1 MSMATGMEGST
12 QKIKKTGL
20 GSALKKDFKRNYVLY
35 LMVLPVIAFYII
47 FCYIPMYGVIIAFM
61 DYDPG
66 WGMLNSEWVGLRNFQ
81 DFFQSIYFVRLLK
94 NTLTISISTLV
105 FGFPAPIIFAL
116 LINEV
121 RNKHFSK
128 TIKTATYLPHFISLV
143 VICGMIKDFTGANG
157 IITQL
162 FARFGGENR
171 AMLSNEHLFLPVYV
185 ISEIWQKVGWDSIIY
200 IAALTGINQ
209 ELYEACSIDGGG
221 RWKQTVH
228 VTIPGIMP
236 TIIIMLILRMGG
248 ILGVGHEK
256 IILLYN
262 ESIYSTADVI
272 SSYVYRKGLVNANY
286 SFATA
291 VGLFN
296 SVVNIIFLI
305 AANTISRK
313 VTESS
318 LW

>member
-1 MSMATGMEGST
+1 MTVSDNTRKLTNGGFWAR
-12 QKIKKTGL
+12 
-20 GSALKKDFKRNYVLY
+20 LKKDFKRNYVLY
-35 LMVLPVIAFYII
+35 LMVLPVVAYYIT
-47 FCYIPMYGVIIAFM
+47 FCYIPMHGVIIAFL

-66 WGMLNSEWVGLRNFQ
+66 WGILKSDWVGLSNFK
-81 DFFQSIYFVRLLK
+81 DFFQSMYFPRLLR
-94 NTLTISISTLV
+94 NTLSISISTLV

-121 RNKHFSK
+121 KNKHFSK

-157 IITQL
+157 IVTQL
-162 FARFGGENR
+162 FAKFGGESK
-171 AMLSNEHLFLPVYV
+171 AMLSNEKLFLPVYV
-185 ISEIWQKVGWDSIIY
+185 VSEIWQKVGWDSIIY

-209 ELYEACSIDGGG
+209 ELYEACSIDGGN
-221 RWKQTVH
+221 RWKQTLH

-236 TIIIMLILRMGG
+236 TVIIMLILRMGG

-272 SSYVYRKGLVNANY
+272 SSYVFRRGLIDANY

-313 VTESS
+313 VTENS

>member
-1 MSMATGMEGST
+1 MATSRKESS
-12 QKIKKTGL
+12 QKVIKPGL
-20 GSALKKDFKRNYVLY
+20 GEALKKDFRRNYVLY
-35 LMVLPVIAFYII
+35 LMVLPVIIYYII
-47 FCYIPMYGVIIAFM
+47 FCYVPMYGVIIAFL

-66 WGMLNSEWVGLRNFQ
+66 WGILESDWVGFDNFVRFFTGPYFKRTMLN
-81 DFFQSIYFVRLLK
+81 
-94 NTLTISISTLV
+94 TIRISFSSLV

-121 RNKHFSK
+121 KNKHFSK
-128 TIKTATYLPHFISLV
+128 TIKTATYLPHFISMV
-143 VICGMIKDFTGANG
+143 VICGMIRDFTGANG

-162 FARFGGENR
+162 YVKLGGNDV
-171 AMLSNEHLFLPVYV
+171 AMLSDKNLFLPIYV
-185 ISEIWQKVGWDSIIY
+185 ISEIWQSVGWDSIIY

-221 RWKQTVH
+221 KWKQTIH

-236 TIIIMLILRMGG
+236 TIIIMLILRLGG

-262 ESIYSTADVI
+262 DMIMDKADVI
-272 SSYVYRKGLVNANY
+272 SSYVYRSGLVDRDF

-296 SVVNIIFLI
+296 SIVNIIFLV

-313 VTESS
+313 VTDSS

>member
-1 MSMATGMEGST
+1 MAIGST
-12 QKIKKTGL
+12 ERTGNIKGP
-20 GSALKKDFKRNYVLY
+20 GFGNRLKKDMKRNYVVY
-35 LMVLPVIAFYII
+35 LMVLPVILYYII

-61 DYDPG
+61 NYDPG
-66 WGMLNSEWVGLRNFQ
+66 WGILNSEWIGLRNFQ
-81 DFFQSIYFVRLLK
+81 DFFQSMYFWRLLK
-94 NTLTISISTLV
+94 NTLTISITTLV

-128 TIKTATYLPHFISLV
+128 VIKTSTYLPHFISLV
-143 VICGMIKDFTGANG
+143 VICGMIKSFTGANG

-162 FARFGGENR
+162 FVKFGGENR
-171 AMLSNEHLFLPVYV
+171 AMLSNEHLFLPIYV

-209 ELYEACSIDGGG
+209 ELYEACSIDGGN
-221 RWKQTVH
+221 RWQQTIH
-228 VTIPGIMP
+228 VTLPGIMP
-236 TIIIMLILRMGG
+236 TVIIMLILRMGG

-272 SSYVYRKGLVNANY
+272 SSYVFRKGLVNADY

-305 AANTISRK
+305 AANTLSRRF
-313 VTESS
+313 TESS

>member
-1 MSMATGMEGST
+1 MTKRT
-12 QKIKKTGL
+12 TL
-20 GSALKKDFKRNYVLY
+20 GRDLKADLRKNYILY
-35 LMVLPVIAFYII
+35 LMVLPVVIFYIV
-47 FCYIPMYGVIIAFM
+47 FHYVPMYGVIIAFK

-66 WGMLNSEWVGLRNFQ
+66 WGIFESQWVGLKNFV
-81 DFFQSIYFVRLLK
+81 DFFKSVYFVRLIK
-94 NTLTISISTLV
+94 NTLSISLTTLV

-121 RNKHFSK
+121 RNKYFSK
-128 TIKTATYLPHFISLV
+128 TIKTVTYLPHFISLV
-143 VICGMIKDFTGANG
+143 VVCGMIKDFTGANG

-162 FARFGGENR
+162 FMKFGAPNK
-171 AMLSNEHLFLPVYV
+171 AMLSDENLFLPIYV
-185 ISEIWQKVGWDSIIY
+185 ISDIWQNVGWDSIIY
-200 IAALTGINQ
+200 VAALTGINQ

-221 RWKQTVH
+221 RWRQTIH
-228 VTIPGIMP
+228 VTLPGILP
-236 TIIIMLILRMGG
+236 TIVIMLILRMGG
-248 ILGVGHEK
+248 ILSVGYEK

-272 SSYVYRKGLVNANY
+272 SSYVYRKGLKEANY

-296 SVVNIIFLI
+296 AVVNIIFLV
-305 AANTISRK
+305 AANKISRK
-313 VTESS
+313 VTDTS

>member
-1 MSMATGMEGST
+1 MAATGRKNK
-12 QKIKKTGL
+12 QKIAGAGL
-20 GSALKKDFKRNYVLY
+20 GTRLVRDMKHNYVLY
-35 LMVLPVIAFYII
+35 LMVLPVILYYII
-47 FCYIPMYGVIIAFM
+47 FCYVPMYGVIIAFL

-66 WGMLNSEWVGLRNFQ
+66 WGILNSSWIGLRNFR
-81 DFFQSIYFVRLLK
+81 DFFQSMYFGRLLK
-94 NTLTISISTLV
+94 NTLTISISSLI

-128 TIKTATYLPHFISLV
+128 TIKTVTYLPHFISLV
-143 VICGMIKDFTGANG
+143 VICGMIKDFTGARG

-162 FARFGGENR
+162 YVKFGGADR
-171 AMLSNEHLFLPVYV
+171 AMLSNENLFLPIYV
-185 ISEIWQKVGWDSIIY
+185 ISEIWQNIGWDSIIY

-221 RWKQTVH
+221 RWRQTIH
-228 VTIPGIMP
+228 VTLPGILP

-256 IILLYN
+256 VILLYN
-262 ESIYSTADVI
+262 ESIYAKADVI
-272 SSYVYRKGLVNANY
+272 SSYVYRKGLVNADY

-296 SVVNIIFLI
+296 SIVNIIFLVS
-305 AANTISRK
+305 ANTISRK
-313 VTESS
+313 VSETS

>member
-1 MSMATGMEGST
+1 MT
-12 QKIKKTGL
+12 KKTTFGRE
-20 GSALKKDFKRNYVLY
+20 LKADLRRNYVLY
-35 LMVLPVIAFYII
+35 LMVLPVVVFYIV
-47 FCYIPMYGVIIAFM
+47 FHYVPMYGVIIAFK

-66 WGMLNSEWVGLRNFQ
+66 WGIMESAWVGFKNFT
-81 DFFQSIYFVRLLK
+81 DFFKNVYFWRLMR
-94 NTLTISISTLV
+94 NTLSISLASLI

-121 RNKHFSK
+121 RNKYFSK
-128 TIKTATYLPHFISLV
+128 TIKTVTYLPHFISLV
-143 VICGMIKDFTGANG
+143 VVCGMIKDFTGANG

-162 FARFGGENR
+162 CMKFGAPNK
-171 AMLSNEHLFLPVYV
+171 AMLSDENLFLPIYV
-185 ISEIWQKVGWDSIIY
+185 ISDIWQNIGWDSIIY
-200 IAALTGINQ
+200 VAALTGINQ

-221 RWKQTVH
+221 RWRQTLH
-228 VTIPGIMP
+228 VTLPGILP

-248 ILGVGHEK
+248 ILSVGYEK

-272 SSYVYRKGLVNANY
+272 SSYVYRKGLVEANY

-296 SVVNIIFLI
+296 AVVNIIFLV
-305 AANTISRK
+305 AANKISRK
-313 VTESS
+313 ITDSS

>member
-1 MSMATGMEGST
+1 MIMATKGKEKS
-12 QKIKKTGL
+12 QKVIKPGL
-20 GSALKKDFKRNYVLY
+20 GEALSKDFRRNYVLY

-47 FCYIPMYGVIIAFM
+47 FHYVPMYGVIIAFM

-66 WGMLNSEWVGLRNFQ
+66 WGMLQSEWVGWTNFLE
-81 DFFQSIYFVRLLK
+81 FFQSIYFARLLK
-94 NTLTISISTLV
+94 NTLTISLATLI

-143 VICGMIKDFTGANG
+143 VICGMIKDFTGAKG
-157 IITQL
+157 IVTQL
-162 FARFGGENR
+162 FTHFGGESK
-171 AMLSNEHLFLPVYV
+171 AMLSNPRLFLPVYV
-185 ISEIWQKVGWDSIIY
+185 VSEIWQKVGWDSIIY

-221 RWKQTVH
+221 RWRQTLN

-236 TIIIMLILRMGG
+236 TVIIMLILRMGG

-272 SSYVYRKGLVNANY
+272 ASYVYRKGLINANY

>member
-1 MSMATGMEGST
+1 MTISKAEKL
-12 QKIKKTGL
+12 QKTTDAGFCKRL
-20 GSALKKDFKRNYVLY
+20 LKDLRRNYVLY
-35 LMVLPVIAFYII
+35 LMVLPVIAYYII
-47 FCYIPMYGVIIAFM
+47 FCYVPMYGVVIAFL

-66 WGMLNSEWVGLRNFQ
+66 WGIANSDWVGLLNFV
-81 DFFQSIYFVRLLK
+81 DFFESKNFLLLLK
-94 NTLTISISTLV
+94 NTLTISLCTLV

-116 LINEV
+116 LINEIK
-121 RNKHFSK
+121 NKHFSK

-157 IITQL
+157 IVTQL
-162 FARFGGENR
+162 FSIFGREKI
-171 AMLSNEHLFLPVYV
+171 AMLSDENLFLPVYV
-185 ISEIWQKVGWDSIIY
+185 VSEIWQTIGWSSIIY

-209 ELYEACSIDGGG
+209 ELYEACYIDGGG
-221 RWKQTVH
+221 RWKQTLH
-228 VTIPGIMP
+228 VTLPGIMP
-236 TIIIMLILRMGG
+236 TVIIMLILRMGG

-262 ESIYSTADVI
+262 EAIYSKADVI
-272 SSYVYRKGLVNANY
+272 SSYVFRRGLINADY

-305 AANTISRK
+305 SANTISRK
-313 VTESS
+313 FSESS

>member
-1 MSMATGMEGST
+1 MATSRAQGTST
-12 QKIKKTGL
+12 IKGQGFFSRL
-20 GSALKKDFKRNYVLY
+20 GRDFKQNYVVY
-35 LMVLPVIAFYII
+35 LMVLPVIAYYIT
-47 FCYIPMYGVIIAFM
+47 FCYVPMYGVIIAFL

-66 WGMLNSEWVGLRNFQ
+66 WGIANSEWIGLRNFY
-81 DFFQSIYFVRLLK
+81 DFFQSMNFWRLLR
-94 NTLTISISTLV
+94 NTLSISITSLIL
-105 FGFPAPIIFAL
+105 GFPAPIIFAL

-121 RNKHFSK
+121 KNKHFSK
-128 TIKTATYLPHFISLV
+128 VVKTSTYLPHFISLV
-143 VICGMIKDFTGANG
+143 VICGMIKDFTGARG

-162 FARFGGENR
+162 FVKFGGENR
-171 AMLSNEHLFLPVYV
+171 AMLSNQNLFLPIYV
-185 ISEIWQKVGWDSIIY
+185 VSEIWQSVGWDSIIY

-221 RWKQTVH
+221 RWRQTFH

-256 IILLYN
+256 IILLYS
-262 ESIYSTADVI
+262 EAIYEKADVI
-272 SSYVYRKGLVNANY
+272 SSYVYRRGLINADY

>member
-1 MSMATGMEGST
+1 MTTGEKGKT
-12 QKIKKTGL
+12 QNIKAPGFGK
-20 GSALKKDFKRNYVLY
+20 ALKKDLKRNYVLY
-35 LMVLPVIAFYII
+35 LMVLPVIAFYIT
-47 FCYIPMYGVIIAFM
+47 FCYVPMYGVIIAFM

-66 WGMLNSEWVGLRNFQ
+66 WGILQSDWVGFRHFL
-81 DFFQSIYFVRLLK
+81 DFFQSIYFTRLLR

-121 RNKHFSK
+121 KNKHFSK
-128 TIKTATYLPHFISLV
+128 TVKTATYLPHFISLV
-143 VICGMIKDFTGANG
+143 VICGMIKDFTGARG
-157 IITQL
+157 IITHF
-162 FARFGGENR
+162 FAMFGGESN
-171 AMLSNEHLFLPVYV
+171 AMLSNEKLFLPVYV
-185 ISEIWQKVGWDSIIY
+185 ISEIWQKIGWESIIY

-221 RWKQTVH
+221 RWKQTIH
-228 VTIPGIMP
+228 VTLPGIMP

-272 SSYVYRKGLVNANY
+272 SSYVFRKGIVNANY

-305 AANTISRK
+305 TANTISRK

>member
-1 MSMATGMEGST
+1 MTISRAENL
-12 QKIKKTGL
+12 QKTTNAGFCKRL
-20 GSALKKDFKRNYVLY
+20 LKDLRRNYVLY
-35 LMVLPVIAFYII
+35 LMVLPVIAYYII
-47 FCYIPMYGVIIAFM
+47 FCYVPMYGVVIAFL

-66 WGMLNSEWVGLRNFQ
+66 WGIANSDWVGFVNFV
-81 DFFQSIYFVRLLK
+81 DFFESKNFLLLLK
-94 NTLTISISTLV
+94 NTLTISLCTLV

-121 RNKHFSK
+121 KNKHFSK

-157 IITQL
+157 IVTQL
-162 FARFGGENR
+162 LSIFGREKI
-171 AMLSNEHLFLPVYV
+171 AMLSDENLFLPVYV
-185 ISEIWQKVGWDSIIY
+185 VSEIWQTIGWSSIIY

-209 ELYEACSIDGGG
+209 ELYEACYIDGGG
-221 RWKQTVH
+221 RWKQTLH
-228 VTIPGIMP
+228 VTLPGIMP
-236 TIIIMLILRMGG
+236 TVIIMLILRMGG

-262 ESIYSTADVI
+262 EAIYSKADVI
-272 SSYVYRKGLVNANY
+272 SSYVFRRGLINADY

-305 AANTISRK
+305 SANTISRK
-313 VTESS
+313 FSESS